1 MNTHGNVGVQNVG
14 SGKANLL
21 IMPNPNSGSFTIK
34 GSFGNTGDEDATIEI
49 TDMLGQVVYTEKVKA
64 DKGELNQSVK
74 LSGTLANG
82 MYLVN
87 IKSATVN
94 QVFHFVLEQ

>member
-1 MNTHGNVGVQNVG
+1 MTIGTFTGVNNVNN
-14 SGKANLL
+14 GKADLL
-21 IMPNPNSGSFTIK
+21 IMPNPNSGSFVIK
-34 GSFGNTGDEDATIEI
+34 GSMGVLNDQDVTIEI
-49 TDMLGQVVYTEKVKA
+49 TDMLGQVVHTENVKA
-64 DKGELNQSVK
+64 DKGEINQSVK
-74 LSGTLANG
+74 LSGSLANG

>member
-1 MNTHGNVGVQNVG
+1 MQGGM
-14 SGKANLL
+14 L
-21 IMPNPNSGSFTIK
+21 IPTIL
-34 GSFGNTGDEDATIEI
+34 SPASSSS
-49 TDMLGQVVYTEKVKA
+49 
-64 DKGELNQSVK
+64 DKEAPINQSVK
-74 LSGTLANG
+74 LSGSLANG